1 MRKKQPDG
9 TIAYER
15 IDPITNQL
23 VLLSLEHAL
32 PKICWDKF
40 TKHDVSHILSTK
52 EDFLSFWKWIEIWEV
67 INRPHNI
74 LKSNTGD
81 SSKKLGY
88 DIGRLSS
95 TPCIEGRSKG
105 KISRAA
111 VNATTASYMGLIPM
125 IPTTLTRSLHKMRKW
140 NKLMLPKTNI
150 RINRI
155 NVPIL
160 GTHTPIPPTTTVV
173 RRQKLMPWSIG
184 QVSPPL
190 PCSSIMLRLLIKG
203 RHRPK

>member
-1 MRKKQPDG
+1 M
-9 TIAYER
+9 IF
-15 IDPITNQL
+15 
-23 VLLSLEHAL
+23 SLEGAS
-32 PKICWDKF
+32 PKICRDKF

-52 EDFLSFWKWIEIWEV
+52 EEFLSFCKWIEMREV
-67 INRPHNI
+67 INRPHKI

-95 TPCIEGRSKG
+95 TPCGEGRSKG

-111 VNATTASYMGLIPM
+111 VNATTASYMGLITM
-125 IPTTLTRSLHKMRKW
+125 IPTTLTRSVHKMRKW
-140 NKLMLPKTNI
+140 NKIILPKTNI

-160 GTHTPIPPTTTVV
+160 GTHTPIPPTTTVG
-173 RRQKLMPWSIG
+173 RRQKLMPWFVR

-190 PCSSIMLRLLIKG
+190 HCSPRILRLIIKG
-203 RHRPK
+203 RQRPK